1 LDENINT
8 ISKNRKALLEAS
20 REAEIKVNMIM
31 SCHQNAGQNHTL
43 LTANKS
49 VDAVAKLTYLE
60 TAATNCIHQEIKS
73 RLNSGNAY
81 YLPFRSGSFVFQKL
95 ND

>member
-20 REAEIKVNMIM
+20 REAEIKVNMLM
-31 SCHQNAGQNHTL
+31 SCHQNAEQNHTL

-49 VDAVAKLTYLE
+49 FENVSKILK
-60 TAATNCIHQEIKS
+60 IKIYITLYDLMLS
-73 RLNSGNAY
+73 
-81 YLPFRSGSFVFQKL
+81 
-95 ND
+95 